1 MYDYEE
7 IFFSFQNFEIIL
19 AEKPRLDLAIVSSK
33 VK

>member
-1 MYDYEE
+1 MYNYAK
-7 IFFSFQNFEIIL
+7 IFCIFLNFVIIL

>member
-1 MYDYEE
+1 MT
-7 IFFSFQNFEIIL
+7 IVFFCIFQNFVIIL

>member
-1 MYDYEE
+1 MYEYAE
-7 IFFSFQNFEIIL
+7 IFCIFLNFVIIL